1 MLLPPVLSKDQLGK
15 LPEIINKNGTWVLS
29 VWSYSNTNSKGNSHS
44 EVDEAV
50 NIFLKRVSDLSQS
63 IHLLKKMPGTAI
75 PLWRSLYETV
85 VVFRVLTQPVILN
98 NNEQLFLESI
108 KRFKDFDRL
117 KLLQDGVRTE
127 ELLVLDKMYR
137 DLKPAYRM
145 DLEYD
150 WLNLNFDELALKKLS
165 KRYHPSFRDLV
176 FRTQETNYN
185 LRGLLDYYQKASEIL
200 HFNYSSVKAA
210 SEITTE
216 DVEKITNVVLKEFY
230 TDYLSLIV
238 KLYDGRVSEQAQGVV
253 DITIETLEFVK
264 KNIWGVFLN
273 RMKPMTEEEK
283 KIILSNLSKVDVDKL
298 SILEFLLEN
307 QNKNRVLRHY
317 YKIITRAG
325 IFSTILSLLLYLP
338 VLFVYP
344 LFSWLNPLGMPL
356 NPEMNGWYSIVVMIV
371 AYLIVDVAFR
381 IYFSGLLSR
390 YGKDEIVREL
400 YNVIFDDDKGV
411 KFFHYSSLRMYPKF
425 LKLEVNNLADWIIA
439 NNEMEE
445 GWNEKI

>member
-1 MLLPPVLSKDQLGK
+1 
-15 LPEIINKNGTWVLS
+15 
-29 VWSYSNTNSKGNSHS
+29 
-44 EVDEAV
+44 
-50 NIFLKRVSDLSQS
+50 
-63 IHLLKKMPGTAI
+63 
-75 PLWRSLYETV
+75 
-85 VVFRVLTQPVILN
+85 
-98 NNEQLFLESI
+98 
-108 KRFKDFDRL
+108 
-117 KLLQDGVRTE
+117 
-127 ELLVLDKMYR
+127 
-137 DLKPAYRM
+137 
-145 DLEYD
+145 
-150 WLNLNFDELALKKLS
+150 
-165 KRYHPSFRDLV
+165 
-176 FRTQETNYN
+176 
-185 LRGLLDYYQKASEIL
+185 
-200 HFNYSSVKAA
+200 
-210 SEITTE
+210 
-216 DVEKITNVVLKEFY
+216 
-230 TDYLSLIV
+230 
-238 KLYDGRVSEQAQGVV
+238 
-253 DITIETLEFVK
+253 
-264 KNIWGVFLN
+264 
-273 RMKPMTEEEK
+273 MKPMTEEEK

-307 QNKNRVLRHY
+307 QNKNRILRHY

-371 AYLIVDVAFR
+371 AYLIVDVTFR

-445 GWNEKI
+445 G